1 MATMQ
6 SGTHVVYQEKVRPSV
21 GMWILVAVAAASTAL
36 MVLPVWKLGMIVLP
50 VVSFVLFA
58 WWLNSLTVTI
68 IVTERQLF
76 VGEAHIDRKFVTAA
90 TAYEG
95 EAAQKARGGDLDARA
110 FLKIRPWAKDAVSID
125 IDAADVHHPSARL
138 RRRGAAEGS
147 RSRSRRPR
155 LPQDPS
161 LGEGRGAHRHR
172 RCRRPHTLLAGL
184 DTSPETA
191 GRRPQRLRPPA
202 AEQPTS
208 TTEQPGRD
216 RLRPRTELRARRFV
230 GRAVLWG

>member
-36 MVLPVWKLGMIVLP
+36 MVLPVWKLGMIILP
-50 VVSFVLFA
+50 IVSFVLFA

-95 EAAQKARGGDLDARA
+95 EAAQKARGVDLDARA
-110 FLKIRPWAKDAVSID
+110 FLKIRPWAKDAVRID
-125 IDAADVHHPSARL
+125 IDDADDPTPYWLVSTRHPRQL
-138 RRRGAAEGS
+138 AEALNG
-147 RSRSRRPR
+147 
-155 LPQDPS
+155 
-161 LGEGRGAHRHR
+161 
-172 RCRRPHTLLAGL
+172 
-184 DTSPETA
+184 
-191 GRRPQRLRPPA
+191 
-202 AEQPTS
+202 
-208 TTEQPGRD
+208 
-216 RLRPRTELRARRFV
+216 
-230 GRAVLWG
+230 